1 MRILLLRKRK
11 KKRQKH
17 EELCCC
23 EPELLHTLRHTPTRR
38 IKRCRNPLQ
47 APARKNKITKLQ
59 VTLVLVAAVAAAPK
73 KPTKSFPKK
82 YDSAVHGVKDTYSV
96 YHHTA
101 DEDMV
106 VPDFSPFR
114 ALLPQIPT
122 FPIREE
128 SSYTGLEDTVAEDD
142 MLPPREDTY
151 SSVSGVSHDALVP
164 PPVFPTTKAPSS
176 YLTYEGPGEE
186 PMGPPPT
193 STYAQPPK
201 DASGSEVLRSLAAM
215 IQALPHISSY
225 TNYRQAAAA
234 HAEDGGPARQIQPPQ
249 HPSSSYASVPSQPSS
264 SQDEDGPVVL
274 PLRGLVAPQ

>member
-1 MRILLLRKRK
+1 M
-11 KKRQKH
+11 
-17 EELCCC
+17 
-23 EPELLHTLRHTPTRR
+23 
-38 IKRCRNPLQ
+38 
-47 APARKNKITKLQ
+47 
-59 VTLVLVAAVAAAPK
+59 
-73 KPTKSFPKK
+73 
-82 YDSAVHGVKDTYSV
+82 

-122 FPIREE
+122 FPIHEE
-128 SSYTGLEDTVAEDD
+128 SSYTGLGDAEAEDD
-142 MLPPREDTY
+142 MSPPPEDTY

-164 PPVFPTTKAPSS
+164 PPVSPAPEAPSS
-176 YLTYEGPGEE
+176 YLTYEGPNEE
-186 PMGPPPT
+186 PLRPPPT

-215 IQALPHISSY
+215 IQALPHICSY

-234 HAEDGGPARQIQPPQ
+234 QAEDGGPARQIQPPQ
-249 HPSSSYASVPSQPSS
+249 HPSSYASVPSQPSS

>member
-1 MRILLLRKRK
+1 MRIL
-11 KKRQKH
+11 
-17 EELCCC
+17 
-23 EPELLHTLRHTPTRR
+23 
-38 IKRCRNPLQ
+38 
-47 APARKNKITKLQ
+47 
-59 VTLVLVAAVAAAPK
+59 VTLVVVAAVAAAPK

-82 YDSAVHGVKDTYSV
+82 YDAAVHSVKDTYSV
-96 YHHTA
+96 YHHAA

-122 FPIREE
+122 FPIPEE
-128 SSYTGLEDTVAEDD
+128 SSYTGLGDAVAEDD
-142 MLPPREDTY
+142 MSPPPEDTY
-151 SSVSGVSHDALVP
+151 SSVSGVNHDALVP
-164 PPVFPTTKAPSS
+164 PPVSPAPKAPSS
-176 YLTYEGPGEE
+176 YLTYEGPSEE
-186 PMGPPPT
+186 PLRPPPT

-234 HAEDGGPARQIQPPQ
+234 QAEDGGPARQMQPPQ
-249 HPSSSYASVPSQPSS
+249 QPSSYASVPSQPSP

-274 PLRGLVAPQ
+274 PLRGLAAPQ